1 MPFPLTVINISIL
14 VLVLV
19 ALISLI
25 LLLRNYLSREKV
37 LVYYPEHDPLNLNT
51 IDDTN
56 FSEFGEVSSSE
67 DFNSSRKLNKKANK
81 KNKKNKKNIFD
92 EVNTNVA
99 NENDLAPDKVPEEV
113 AVVEPVSDTES
124 WIVSEEEVEEVAV
137 VEPVS
142 DTESWIVSEEVVEE
156 VVEEEVEEVEEV
168 EEEVE
173 EENTVFS
180 LNVFSNDS
188 IILTTPAFKPLKK
201 NPKIANL
208 EYGLNSVEAVEDG
221 TTSSSPSTYS
231 PPPQQ
236 ISNTNFSLPPN
247 TVQPIFSVPQ
257 LEVASS
263 STYIVDPA
271 LVIKP
276 RRFWHRL
283 GLRPRNAA
291 LVDSAKYADTSTKSA
306 TNKETRHRTTKSY
319 TTISDALK
327 NSRKTAPSG
336 GLPRKHQI
344 DLDEVVPAPALN
356 ASTLSPKGSKR
367 ALKKAPRVKDI
378 NKTEVNSVSSDISP
392 PVHFTSSAAN
402 IIANPTRT
410 SATRKITRRQ
420 AKKVRSQKLT
430 DTLTKQD
437 NSNPGTNIDDLLT
450 EENISPA
457 NTPWIDTVKSVSV
470 SNNSMGETSVD
481 NSSDKTQFVAPS
493 DIDRDAVALDYNE
506 HYLQLESVHEARS
519 KKEHSSLYHS
529 TPAVP
534 TVDQESLEVSPPE
547 QDKGSKRYLA
557 RQAKDALRS
566 QRKDRANKRKAAK
579 LTKKRSRL
587 RAPEAIAAHK
597 AESDLVTHAREQA
610 QLTAKDATKELKT
623 RNAKHRVFRS
633 RISPAVTSPLPLV
646 ESFDWTISSVS
657 SISSEDDVLLATNS
671 INLSIP
677 EPIPPRV

>member
-37 LVYYPEHDPLNLNT
+37 LVYYPEHDPLNLNP

-124 WIVSEEEVEEVAV
+124 WIVSEE
-137 VEPVS
+137 
-142 DTESWIVSEEVVEE
+142 
-156 VVEEEVEEVEEV
+156 VVEEEVEEAEEEV

-291 LVDSAKYADTSTKSA
+291 LVDSAKYADASTKSA

-470 SNNSMGETSVD
+470 SNNSIGETSVD

-493 DIDRDAVALDYNE
+493 DVDRDAVVLDYNE

-519 KKEHSSLYHS
+519 KKEHSNLYHS